1 MLTRSSQQLNAV
13 PHQTIINNMYRI
25 ANIVLFVLA
34 IFVVMGCSCSKT
46 LCERNIQD
54 DILNI
59 DKFRK
64 QSKKEY
70 RYIEEDAKRLF
81 ANSAA
86 VYSDTLYRQQYTSL
100 QGYFYGETG
109 FDLYCIWYAQF
120 NANNRKHYRCERKTL
135 NKIFYCVNDML
146 RCIAGGGTGFAHE
159 TYRIPAYTEYYIYKY
174 QNMEANKQY
183 QDNDISQTIS
193 NLWQIMYT
201 YNNEDM
207 PFEILAYKMKYIY
220 ENVEYIKSL
229 LTAEIYN
236 YCLQEYMC
244 RLINENVSEQEQ
256 LSL

>member
-1 MLTRSSQQLNAV
+1 M
-13 PHQTIINNMYRI
+13 
-25 ANIVLFVLA
+25 
-34 IFVVMGCSCSKT
+34 
-46 LCERNIQD
+46 
-54 DILNI
+54 
-59 DKFRK
+59 RK
-64 QSKKEY
+64 DCLQ
-70 RYIEEDAKRLF
+70 I
-81 ANSAA
+81 
-86 VYSDTLYRQQYTSL
+86 RQRFIPIHYT
-100 QGYFYGETG
+100 
-109 FDLYCIWYAQF
+109 
-120 NANNRKHYRCERKTL
+120 ANNILHCKVISMEKLDLTYIVYGMHSLMPIIGNTIVVNKTL

-159 TYRIPAYTEYYIYKY
+159 TYHIPAYTEYYIYKY

-193 NLWQIMYT
+193 NLWQIMAT

>member
-1 MLTRSSQQLNAV
+1 M
-13 PHQTIINNMYRI
+13 
-25 ANIVLFVLA
+25 
-34 IFVVMGCSCSKT
+34 
-46 LCERNIQD
+46 
-54 DILNI
+54 
-59 DKFRK
+59 
-64 QSKKEY
+64 
-70 RYIEEDAKRLF
+70 F

-86 VYSDTLYRQQYTSL
+86 VYPDTLYRQQYTSL

-135 NKIFYCVNDML
+135 NKIFYCLNDML
-146 RCIAGGGTGFAHE
+146 RCIAGGGTGFTHE
-159 TYRIPAYTEYYIYKY
+159 TYRIPAYTEHYIYKY
-174 QNMEANKQY
+174 QNMEAHKQC

-193 NLWQIMYT
+193 NLWQIMAT

>member
-1 MLTRSSQQLNAV
+1 
-13 PHQTIINNMYRI
+13 
-25 ANIVLFVLA
+25 
-34 IFVVMGCSCSKT
+34 
-46 LCERNIQD
+46 
-54 DILNI
+54 
-59 DKFRK
+59 
-64 QSKKEY
+64 
-70 RYIEEDAKRLF
+70 
-81 ANSAA
+81 
-86 VYSDTLYRQQYTSL
+86 
-100 QGYFYGETG
+100 
-109 FDLYCIWYAQF
+109 
-120 NANNRKHYRCERKTL
+120 
-135 NKIFYCVNDML
+135 ML

-174 QNMEANKQY
+174 QNMEANKQC

-193 NLWQIMYT
+193 NLWQIIAT